1 MGLLHA
7 GRVRGA
13 AALVVLGAAVV
24 APAQRADLDREFEF
38 ASKLVEIGFADYAER
53 LVDEIVRLNPDQKDR
68 SKVLQIEILSSR
80 RKFDD
85 AEAILKTM
93 PAASAKTQAARLA
106 LANGMYRGREI
117 ERAKK
122 QYQDFFKE
130 YKTIP
135 TDPDLKRFYM
145 DAAYRFGQMLE
156 KAGDTLGAV
165 GAYENILKAKP
176 DAGVVRKI
184 KIDLCLLLVNAGK
197 AVQGEERKKHLDRA
211 WKLCEEIQWGNEGI
225 DIAFC
230 QSIVTMANIEVLRGK
245 PENAAKLIRQNLDLM
260 KGVDDFLKQ
269 ERLPLSESPMAYARF
284 LLGELLEKELA
295 KSKDKTEAVFNL
307 IREVFTQYV
316 NVFVKYPDSEW
327 AAEAGARAETLR
339 ARAKKDFGKEFKVDY
354 GPHLQKAV
362 AAQYRLIDDMFLQ
375 KKYPETIKGALKI
388 LNSFPTVGEAG
399 PLFTPLL
406 ISFAETKDARSL
418 EVAVDYIAETRRAD
432 ATSGL
437 SLLALAKHYYDKKD
451 EAGCIRT
458 YRVFADAFP
467 KHDRAPQVLFLMAG
481 MMKKAGD
488 GPGAR
493 KALQRIIDNYP
504 QDQFF
509 LRALSMLGWD
519 RYEAQDYKG
528 AAEAFERFVAESPA
542 VHNRMLALFS
552 MADCYVRMEQ
562 FDRGAKAY
570 GQVVEWLTPKESN
583 PYAKTTDEVKKAAD
597 LLEKARF
604 YVGYSLFKMP
614 AEGDMKAKI
623 RAAAV
628 QTLESFAKDYEK
640 SDLAPKAINLVGAIQ
655 LDLGKSDDAAKTFEN
670 LGKKWPNSEDGK
682 SALFSLIRAAI
693 EIKRYDIAEDAFGKM
708 MATEKP
714 GVPSKLYSPEQFVR
728 VGQWMQEGKKYASAV
743 RAFDMVLAAG
753 ASDRT
758 ILERSLYGLGVAAYE
773 TGDKEKAIEKLE
785 DMMQRY
791 PRSGLFYEARSLL
804 SKAYREMGKYPEA
817 VATLNEIF
825 KVATD
830 TIDVN
835 RANMELARVQR
846 EFARKL
852 KLENKQ
858 GPAEDS
864 LKQAAASYERV
875 ILLADDRNEKLRTMI
890 DEALR
895 EVVLV
900 YEDLGRFRAAVDAC
914 DRYLAKFPE
923 SPVAAD
929 IRRSQQALRLK
940 AAAEA
945 PAPAAPPAA
954 GVPAAGAPAAPA
966 KTNP

>member
-7 GRVRGA
+7 GWVRGVAALAVMGWA
-13 AALVVLGAAVV
+13 AA
-24 APAQRADLDREFEF
+24 APAQQADLDREFEF

-68 SKVLQIEILSSR
+68 SKVLQVEILSSR

-85 AEAILKTM
+85 AEAVLKTM
-93 PAASAKTQAARLA
+93 PAGNPKTQAARLA
-106 LANGMYRGREI
+106 LANGMYRGREV
-117 ERAKK
+117 ERATK

-130 YKTIP
+130 YKTVP

-156 KAGDTLGAV
+156 KAGDPLGAV
-165 GAYENILKAKP
+165 AAYENILKAKP
-176 DAGVVRKI
+176 EAGVARRI
-184 KIDLCLLLVNAGK
+184 KTDLCLLLVNAGK
-197 AVQGEERKKHLDRA
+197 AAKGEEQKKLFERA

-230 QSIVTMANIEVLRGK
+230 QSIVTMANIDILRGK

-260 KGVDDFLKQ
+260 KGVDEFLKQ
-269 ERLPLSESPMAYARF
+269 EKLPLSESPLAYARF
-284 LLGELLEKELA
+284 LLGELYEKEA
-295 KSKDKTEAVFNL
+295 VKAGKTEAGLKTLV
-307 IREVFTQYV
+307 EAFTQYV
-316 NVFVKYPDSEW
+316 NVFIKYAESEW
-327 AAEAGARAETLR
+327 AAEAGARSEALK
-339 ARAKKDFGKEFKVDY
+339 ARIKKDFGKEIKT
-354 GPHLQKAV
+354 PIPPALLQKAV
-362 AAQYRLIDDMFLQ
+362 AAQYRLIDDMFIQ
-375 KKYPETIKGALKI
+375 KRYPETIKGVLKV

-399 PLFTPLL
+399 PLFTPLI
-406 ISFAETKDARSL
+406 ISFAETKDALSL
-418 EVAVDYIAETRRAD
+418 DVTVDYIAETRRAD

-451 EAGCIRT
+451 EAGCIRM

-509 LRALSMLGWD
+509 LKALSMLGWD

-528 AAEAFERFVAESPA
+528 AAESFERFVQESPA

-552 MADCYVRMEQ
+552 LADCYVRMEQ
-562 FDRGAKAY
+562 FDKGAKAY
-570 GQVVEWLTPKESN
+570 GQVVEWLTPKENN
-583 PYAKTTDEVKKAAD
+583 PYFKTTDEVKKAAD

-614 AEGDMKAKI
+614 AEGEMKPKI

-628 QTLESFAKDYEK
+628 QTLEAFAKDYEK

-655 LDLGKSDDAAKTFEN
+655 LDLGKSDEAAKTFEM
-670 LGKKWPNSEDGK
+670 LGKKWPASEDGK

-714 GVPSKLYSPEQFVR
+714 GVASKLYTPEQFVR
-728 VGQWMQEGKKYASAV
+728 VGQWMQDGKKYGSAV
-743 RAFDMVLAAG
+743 KAFEMVLAVPG
-753 ASDRT
+753 LTDRT

-773 TGDKEKAIEKLE
+773 TGNKEKAIEKLE
-785 DMMQRY
+785 DMMQKY

-804 SKAYREMGKYPEA
+804 SKAYRETGKYPEA

-825 KVATD
+825 KVAND
-830 TIDVN
+830 PVDIN

-858 GPAEDS
+858 GPADES
-864 LKQAAASYERV
+864 LGQATASYERIV
-875 ILLADDRNEKLRTMI
+875 LLADDRNEKLRPMI
-890 DEALR
+890 EEALR
-895 EVVLV
+895 EVIDV
-900 YEDLGRFRAAVDAC
+900 YEERARFKDAVEAC
-914 DRYLAKFPE
+914 DRYLAKFAENPA
-923 SPVAAD
+923 AAD
-929 IRRSQQALRLK
+929 IRRRQQGLKLK

-945 PAPAAPPAA
+945 PAPAPAPAP
-954 GVPAAGAPAAPA
+954 GAPAAAKPA
-966 KTNP
+966 P